1 MKALEKKVQE
11 EKDERA
17 ERLQRADQLTN
28 SWKLMRMLKSF
39 IKENSPQWEKS
50 KEQKRQEKRILEDRA
65 EQLEK
70 AKMKKKEFEKKM
82 IQKKILETMK
92 LLPRSAQEEIEIKKE
107 LKKEKGEKKSRR

>member
-92 LLPRSAQEEIEIKKE
+92 LLPRSAQEEIENKE
-107 LKKEKGEKKSRR
+107 RVEERERRK